1 MVKMVQDEGNQI
13 RNDKHPN
20 LSKKKLIVKV
30 FVILS
35 HSTLCLPLW
44 ITVLSI
50 TKYAMFSLAISSLF
64 RNMRA
69 SILSI
74 VYHHMIIQ
82 KNVLVHSKYISY
94 NIQQKLLINSNIYQS
109 DAILTCD
116 KFHST
121 ILF

>member
-1 MVKMVQDEGNQI
+1 MVQDEENQI